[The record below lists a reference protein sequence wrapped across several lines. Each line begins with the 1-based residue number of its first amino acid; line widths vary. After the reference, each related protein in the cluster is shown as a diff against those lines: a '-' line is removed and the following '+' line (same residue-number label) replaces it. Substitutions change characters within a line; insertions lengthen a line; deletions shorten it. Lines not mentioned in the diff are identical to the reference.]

1 MVSNCIIRFQIYEQK
16 AAKINL
22 IRSFFI
28 NIFKPCEY
36 IMIFEGAI
44 RSQVG
49 FYTFSGMNTSVAY
62 VFLICG
68 HLSLSDISLRITINE
83 FVPCILTIHCKYFF
97 SLIEIFI
104 YTDKYTNSLHRV
116 FMGPFVQFLL
126 EKCNLNVQTFR

>member
-36 IMIFEGAI
+36 IMIFE
-44 RSQVG
+44 V
-49 FYTFSGMNTSVAY
+49 YTFSGMNTSVAY

-116 FMGPFVQFLL
+116 FMGPFVLL

>member
-16 AAKINL
+16 AAKIIL

-28 NIFKPCEY
+28 NIFRPYEY
-36 IMIFEGAI
+36 IMIFEWV
-44 RSQVG
+44 RRV
-49 FYTFSGMNTSVAY
+49 TFSGMNTSVAY

-68 HLSLSDISLRITINE
+68 HLSFSDISLRITINE

-116 FMGPFVQFLL
+116 FMGPFVLL

>member
-16 AAKINL
+16 AAKIIL

-28 NIFKPCEY
+28 NIFRPYEY
-36 IMIFEGAI
+36 IMIFEWVL

-49 FYTFSGMNTSVAY
+49 VYTFSAMNTSVAY

-83 FVPCILTIHCKYFF
+83 FVPCILKIHCKFCL
-97 SLIEIFI
+97 LIDRNIHI
-104 YTDKYTNSLHRV
+104 YIYIYEYINSLRRNI
-116 FMGPFVQFLL
+116 ML
-126 EKCNLNVQTFR
+126 CNF

>member
-16 AAKINL
+16 AAKIIL

-28 NIFKPCEY
+28 NIFRPYEY
-36 IMIFEGAI
+36 IMIFEWV
-44 RSQVG
+44 RRV
-49 FYTFSGMNTSVAY
+49 TFSGMNTSVAY

-83 FVPCILTIHCKYFF
+83 FVPCILKIHCKYFC

-116 FMGPFVQFLL
+116 FTHPFVLVSFCKIINATLQS
-126 EKCNLNVQTFR
+126 FR